1 VSTPI
6 LGAIFVIRQ
15 NESIQERQRRRVIM
29 QQPAKAKATAQ
40 RLPAQLTSLFNR

>member
-29 QQPAKAKATAQ
+29 QQPAKATAQ